1 MKKTRFAFAGF
12 RHGHIMSLYRQV
24 AAHPDCEIVAA
35 AEENAA
41 ARKQLAESGQVR
53 ITHDDIAAMLKEV
66 PCDAVAIGDCYGRR
80 GAIAIAALELGKH
93 VIADK
98 PLCTS
103 LDELETIRRLAAEK
117 RLSVGC
123 MYTLRDSTAIAGV
136 RRLIGSGKLGEI
148 VQIQFTAQHPLLPG
162 TRPGWYFEK
171 GMHGGTINDIG
182 CHAFDIIPYLAGSP
196 IKRVVAA
203 RAWQALPGDS
213 GFQDAG
219 QFMLE
224 LENGCGVIAD
234 VSYSALV
241 KSGYTHPA
249 YWRFDLWGTKGMV
262 EFHFNST
269 QLRVYLPDAEGETL
283 IDVPETPDEG
293 YFAGF
298 LREIAGEPSTV
309 TTATTLEA
317 ALWSLRTQ
325 AMADRN

>member
-24 AAHPDCEIVAA
+24 AAHPECEIVAA

-53 ITHDDIAAMLKEV
+53 ITHDDIAAMLKDI
-66 PCDAVAIGDCYGRR
+66 PCDVVAIGDCYGRR

-182 CHAFDIIPYLAGSP
+182 IHAFDYLPFLLNSP
-196 IKRVVAA
+196 MKRAIAAHTANVAFPEVP
-203 RAWQALPGDS
+203 WFQNQAT
-213 GFQDAG
+213 
-219 QFMLE
+219 FMLE
-224 LENGCGVIAD
+224 FENGAVASGD
-234 VSYSALV
+234 VSNFAP
-241 KSGYTHPA
+241 GFGHPA
-249 YWRFDLWGTKGMV
+249 YWRFTIGGTKGMLEWNPTPGV
-262 EFHFNST
+262 LV
-269 QLRVYLPDAEGETL
+269 LRKGANVDEIVHPDPFTTDYLDDFLGEL
-283 IDVPETPDEG
+283 DGKPG
-293 YFAGF
+293 A
-298 LREIAGEPSTV
+298 L
-309 TTATTLEA
+309 TTASNLKTARL
-317 ALWSLRTQ
+317 ALQTQ
-325 AMADRN
+325 ALANAN